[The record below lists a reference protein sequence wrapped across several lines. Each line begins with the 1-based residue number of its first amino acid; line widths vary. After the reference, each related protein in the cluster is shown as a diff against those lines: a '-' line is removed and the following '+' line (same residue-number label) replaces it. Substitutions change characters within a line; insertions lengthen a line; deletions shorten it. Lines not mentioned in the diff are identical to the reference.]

1 MYRNAR
7 FTAADMLDQIV
18 VQATVYT
25 ADWRS
30 DQPAEV
36 ESFATQVNSTGE
48 QDSKEW
54 LRDALIAL
62 LETL

>member
-30 DQPAEV
+30 DQPAQV
-36 ESFATQVNSTGE
+36 EAFATQVDSTGE

-62 LETL
+62 LEAL